1 MSGGGN
7 LPKGRVLLRATHDAD
22 GKVERTGDFW
32 IREGDTVGRVNALIF
47 PDADVSRDVLKVQ
60 KIVPGARPWTDI
72 FILQR
77 NVTVARLD
85 DGVRRNFT
93 SVDFGS
99 IPLYIG
105 DFIRCGGTTLEIIDM
120 EEDAGERGDT
130 LPPQDGYDEVP
141 MTQVEPDEDAADQ
154 RAAAARGLRFVATEG
169 AAAAAAAP
177 LPAATMD
184 VDAPL
189 PTPPRNKGDK
199 AAQNRRRRKRQ
210 AAELRA
216 ARERNPVA
224 AAQAAARAVDAGRE
238 AKLSARAQAAI
249 AVGDLAKAGGLLAQ
263 LQRLKGGPAHQKRGK
278 KRGRGTPH
286 QPHQTDK
293 SRRKQRKN
301 KAKKAQQRRNQQD
314 SSGNSGRQ
322 QRRGGGR
329 GRSGQSQRQ
338 RSVGGADKRK
348 RKKSSRS
355 GNARHVRMVINAE
368 TFPEA
373 RDAARK

>member
-1 MSGGGN
+1 MSGGG
-7 LPKGRVLLRATHDAD
+7 LPKGRVLVRATHDAD

-32 IREGDTVGRVNALIF
+32 IRAGDTVGRLNAFIF
-47 PDADVSRDVLKVQ
+47 PDPDVSRDVLKVQ
-60 KIVPGARPWTDI
+60 NIVPGTRPWTDI
-72 FILQR
+72 FILRR

-99 IPLYIG
+99 ISLYIG

-120 EEDAGERGDT
+120 EEDAGAGGDT
-130 LPPQDGYDEVP
+130 LPPHKDYDEVP
-141 MTQVEPDEDAADQ
+141 MTQVEPDEGAEDQ
-154 RAAAARGLRFVATEG
+154 RTAAARGLRFVAMEG

-177 LPAATMD
+177 LPAATMS

-189 PTPPRNKGDK
+189 PTPRRNKGNK
-199 AAQNRRRRKRQ
+199 AAQNKRRRERE

-216 ARERNPVA
+216 ARKRDPVA
-224 AAQAAARAVDAGRE
+224 AAQAAATAVDAGRE
-238 AKLSARAQAAI
+238 AKLKARAQAAI

-263 LQRLKGGPAHQKRGK
+263 LQRLKDGPAHQKRGK
-278 KRGRGTPH
+278 KRGRGAPR
-286 QPHQTDK
+286 QPHQTDQA
-293 SRRKQRKN
+293 RRKQRKN

-338 RSVGGADKRK
+338 RSAGGADERK

-355 GNARHVRMVINAE
+355 GNARHVRMVINAK
-368 TFPEA
+368 TFGEA
-373 RDAARK
+373 SAASRK

>member
-7 LPKGRVLLRATHDAD
+7 RPKGRVLFRATHDTD
-22 GKVERTGDFW
+22 DEVERTGVFW
-32 IREGDTVGRVNALIF
+32 ICAGGTVGRLNAVIF
-47 PDADVSRDVLKVQ
+47 PDGDVSREFFKVQ
-60 KIVPGARPWTDI
+60 NIVAGTRPSTDI
-72 FILQR
+72 LFLRR
-77 NVTVARLD
+77 NVTVARME

-93 SVDFGS
+93 DVDFGS
-99 IPLYIG
+99 IPLHTG

-120 EEDAGERGDT
+120 EEAAGEGGET
-130 LPPQDGYDEVP
+130 LPPHEDYDDVL
-141 MTQVEPDEDAADQ
+141 MTQAEPDEDEGAQ
-154 RAAAARGLRFVATEG
+154 RAAAARGLRFVAKEG

-177 LPAATMD
+177 LPAATMN

-189 PTPPRNKGDK
+189 PTPPRNRGNK
-199 AAQNRRRRKRQ
+199 AAQNKRRRQRE

-216 ARERNPVA
+216 ARERDPVA
-224 AAQAAARAVDAGRE
+224 AAQAAAMAVDAGRE
-238 AKLSARAQAAI
+238 AKLKERAQAAI
-249 AVGDLAKAGGLLAQ
+249 AVGDIAKAGGLLAQ

-348 RKKSSRS
+348 RKKSARS

>member
-1 MSGGGN
+1 M
-7 LPKGRVLLRATHDAD
+7 PKGRVLLRATHDAD

-263 LQRLKGGPAHQKRGK
+263 LQRLKGGAAHQTRGK
-278 KRGRGTPH
+278 KRGRGTPQ
-286 QPHQTDK
+286 QPHQTDQA
-293 SRRKQRKN
+293 RRKQRKN
-301 KAKKAQQRRNQQD
+301 RAKKAQQRRNQQGN
-314 SSGNSGRQ
+314 SGNSGRQ

-338 RSVGGADKRK
+338 RSVGGADERK

-355 GNARHVRMVINAE
+355 GNARHVRMFINAK
-368 TFPEA
+368 TFAEA
-373 RDAARK
+373 SAEASAASRK